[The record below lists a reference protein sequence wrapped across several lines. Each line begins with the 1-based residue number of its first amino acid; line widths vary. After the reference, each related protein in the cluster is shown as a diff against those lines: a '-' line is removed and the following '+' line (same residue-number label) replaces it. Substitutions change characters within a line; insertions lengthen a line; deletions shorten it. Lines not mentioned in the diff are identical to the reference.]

1 MFNNNEDIRKM
12 TERYYYHFSHT
23 GCAPLCFLNAMI
35 DAVMAPHPIMCGS
48 AAGTTVKTVP

>member
-48 AAGTTVKTVP
+48 AAGTTVKTLP